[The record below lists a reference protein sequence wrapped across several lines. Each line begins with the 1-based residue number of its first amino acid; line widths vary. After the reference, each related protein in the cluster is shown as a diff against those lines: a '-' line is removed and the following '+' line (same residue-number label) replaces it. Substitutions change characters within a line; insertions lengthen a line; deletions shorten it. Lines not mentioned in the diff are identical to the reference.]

1 MKNKQL
7 ESKKYDLTEDVQHKE
22 NEFRTKDKLQ
32 VNSNYALVHYLTEL
46 KKNEINVKLVS
57 FRK

>member
-57 FRK
+57 L